1 VFARLTRYI
10 GHDMN
15 YEPKFSDFGEKL
27 GTDEDHSRANGL
39 PRWLIWLVVGLAAL
53 AIVFF
58 AWRAMQPE
66 KPVVGAKSGGASA
79 GSSLEKQAPK
89 VTVVVPGRQL
99 VENIV
104 TATGTLAAQED
115 MPVGAAGEGGQV
127 LRVLVQPGSWVRQ
140 GQVLAVVDRQVQIQ
154 QANQVASQIAAAQ
167 ADSRLAQS
175 ELDRANTLAGRGFI
189 SKADLQ
195 RKAAARDASHAR
207 VHIAQAQL
215 AELRARMGRL
225 DIKAPANG
233 YVLSRSIEPGQIVG
247 PGGAV
252 LFRIARGGKLELK
265 ADVGEA
271 DLLKMSVGRPVQVTP
286 VGTDSVFN
294 GSIWQITPTIDPQ
307 SRQGAVRVA
316 LPFDRSLRPGGFA
329 SARIVSG
336 SVFAP
341 LLPESA
347 VQADKGV
354 NYVYIVDADG
364 KVRRVDVKVGAVNER
379 GASILEGLTGNE
391 KIVVSAGGFLNPG
404 ELVRP
409 EFLKK

>member
-1 VFARLTRYI
+1 
-10 GHDMN
+10 MN

-27 GTDEDHSRANGL
+27 GTDEEYSRAKGL

-66 KPVVGAKSGGASA
+66 KPGVAAKTGGTAASSG
-79 GSSLEKQAPK
+79 EDKQAPK

-154 QANQVASQIAAAQ
+154 QANQVASQIAASQ

-175 ELDRANTLAGRGFI
+175 ELDRANSLAGRGFI

-225 DIKAPANG
+225 DIKAPADG

-354 NYVYIVDADG
+354 NFVYIVDADG
-364 KVRRVDVKVGAVNER
+364 KVRRVDVKVGTVNER

>member
-1 VFARLTRYI
+1 
-10 GHDMN
+10 MN
-15 YEPKFSDFGEKL
+15 YEPKFSEFGEKL
-27 GTDEDHSRANGL
+27 GMDEAHSRAQGL
-39 PRWLIWLVVGLAAL
+39 PRWLIWLAVGLAVL
-53 AIVFF
+53 AVLFF

-66 KPVVGAKSGGASA
+66 KPAVAAKSGGVAATAS
-79 GSSLEKQAPK
+79 EDKQAPK

-115 MPVGAAGEGGQV
+115 MPVGAVGEGGQV

-154 QANQVASQIAAAQ
+154 QANQVSAQILAAQ
-167 ADSRLAQS
+167 AESRLAQS
-175 ELDRANTLAGRGFI
+175 ELDRANALSSRGFI
-189 SKADLQ
+189 SKADVQ
-195 RKAAARDASHAR
+195 RRVATRDASRAR
-207 VHIAQAQL
+207 VEIARAQL

-225 DIKAPANG
+225 DIKAPADG
-233 YVLSRSIEPGQIVG
+233 YVLSRNIEPGQVVG
-247 PGGAV
+247 AGAAV
-252 LFRIARGGKLELK
+252 LFRIARGGKLELR
-265 ADVGEA
+265 AEVGEA

-347 VQADKGV
+347 VQADKGA
-354 NYVYIVDADG
+354 NYVFVVDPEG
-364 KVRRVDVKVGAVNER
+364 KVRRVDVKVGAVNEN
-379 GASILEGLTGNE
+379 GASILEGLSGNE